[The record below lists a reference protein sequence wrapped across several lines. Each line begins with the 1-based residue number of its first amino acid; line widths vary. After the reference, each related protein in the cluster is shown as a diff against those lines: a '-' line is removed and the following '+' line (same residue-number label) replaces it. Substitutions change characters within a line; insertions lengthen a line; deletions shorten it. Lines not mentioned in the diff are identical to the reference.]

1 MQNSNAIMH
10 NDSLLGL
17 FQKYTIWSGI
27 LYTNVQ
33 KLILYRMQNIR
44 SNMSFKGEYARVH
57 RRRRLYSFYVFLWFL
72 HLHARLFSG
81 TLADSLLHWLR
92 LSDNQTES
100 LVLDKLR

>member
-1 MQNSNAIMH
+1 MQYSNAIMH

-57 RRRRLYSFYVFLWFL
+57 RRWRLFSFYV
-72 HLHARLFSG
+72 LFVVF
-81 TLADSLLHWLR
+81 TFACPSLQRHPG
-92 LSDNQTES
+92 
-100 LVLDKLR
+100 